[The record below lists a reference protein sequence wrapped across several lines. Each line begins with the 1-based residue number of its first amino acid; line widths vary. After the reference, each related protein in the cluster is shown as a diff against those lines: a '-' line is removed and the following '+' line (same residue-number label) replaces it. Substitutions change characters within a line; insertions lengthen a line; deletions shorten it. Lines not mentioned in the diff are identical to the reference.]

1 MEVYPHVLIVLMP
14 KVNADDQ
21 LNLLIRTQF
30 GNWPKEHLA
39 QIYSSGDTCEHG
51 DYFSYYYQ
59 LQSCDRFLGV
69 VFNRLRSGVLEMVV
83 MNSVEEQKN
92 AKSYNLLI
100 RLIKVIK
107 KRFGEWLICSGLWEV
122 IFHVRLSTSMATFVR
137 EFKPDLIYCQ
147 GYSLGFVTLPML
159 IAKRFNIPICFQTT
173 DDWPSYTYN
182 SFPMGSI
189 LRHRT
194 RQLVSRATLR
204 MAFGEKMQ
212 RLYKRRYGESF
223 DVTYHLDDPMR
234 FLMSSGSKIEQEII
248 IKQHRIVYTGSLA
261 LRRYEALQD
270 LLAAVKIMK
279 NNSIEIQIDVYCSGI
294 PKDLPIELL
303 DASEI
308 VFYPLPSHEEIP
320 KVLSTASVL
329 FLPESFNVA
338 QKMIEYSISSKA
350 HLYMMSGQPILVY
363 GPEYSGTVEYA
374 VRMGW
379 GVVVS
384 KRSVLL
390 LKAALRELLDSE
402 QRKCQIRLNAQE
414 CIQRYHN
421 LKVGQNLFLNLLKGI
436 VHSKE
441 KSIVK

>member
-1 MEVYPHVLIVLMP
+1 MAKIKIEEPINLI
-14 KVNADDQ
+14 
-21 LNLLIRTQF
+21 IRKQF
-30 GNWPKEHLA
+30 GQWPSDHLA
-39 QIYSSGDTCEHG
+39 QIYSGESKGSGEFCD
-51 DYFSYYYQ
+51 YYYH
-59 LQSCDRFLGV
+59 LQANDR
-69 VFNRLRSGVLEMVV
+69 VFGSIYNKIRRGIVDIVAIHSE
-83 MNSVEEQKN
+83 NNHSNIKRTYSF
-92 AKSYNLLI
+92 KSFI
-100 RLIKVIK
+100 AVIK
-107 KRFGEWLICSGLWEV
+107 KHFGEWLIASGLWEM
-122 IFHVRLSTSMATFVR
+122 IFRVRLSSSMATFVS

-159 IAKRFNIPICFQTT
+159 IAKRFSIPICFQTT

-421 LKVGQNLFLNLLKGI
+421 MKDGQDKFLKMLKSI
-436 VHSKE
+436 EHIEE